1 MFIKL
6 NNEKDKNNKLS
17 EEIKELKNKNTLMTN
32 ILKNDIKKIMMKRK
46 KNKY

>member
-1 MFIKL
+1 LFIKL

-32 ILKNDIKKIMMKRK
+32 ILKNDIKKNNDEK
-46 KNKY
+46 KKK

>member
-17 EEIKELKNKNTLMTN
+17 EEIKELKNKTTLMTN
-32 ILKNDIKKIMMKRK
+32 ILKNDIKKNNDEK
-46 KNKY
+46 KKK